1 FGGPPVARPAETG
14 QPSQYPRCDPATSAH
29 MHADARRG
37 PGVGPA
43 GVVDGRGARG
53 TTGRHNATP
62 VARQERAPADGRFTT
77 RDTPGRG
84 GRCPSLTRRPAPDV
98 AVPAAGQPRRD
109 RWWCGMLVGDAAA
122 LRLRP
127 FVAARRAY
135 QVPVAGRAGAVDA
148 EVQPGID
155 RIRWTATP
163 MPVTGDPWGPH
174 RREVV

>member
-1 FGGPPVARPAETG
+1 TVTGMVWLRLLLRAGEGQRWPAAGCGAFGGPPVARPAETG

-29 MHADARRG
+29 MQADARRG

-84 GRCPSLTRRPAPDV
+84 GRCPSLTR
-98 AVPAAGQPRRD
+98 
-109 RWWCGMLVGDAAA
+109 
-122 LRLRP
+122 
-127 FVAARRAY
+127 
-135 QVPVAGRAGAVDA
+135 
-148 EVQPGID
+148 
-155 RIRWTATP
+155 
-163 MPVTGDPWGPH
+163 
-174 RREVV
+174 